1 MRAAADPGG
10 WIDVSRPLGPETPVW
25 PEDTRIAFR
34 WTSSKDAGADV
45 NVGAFSGTTHAGT
58 HADAPLHVDRSGA
71 PVDQLLLDVFIGP
84 AEVIDLTAGMG
95 DRAETAPIMP
105 ADLEARIKQTAER
118 ILMRTDCDWAR
129 GFPTRFRAL
138 SREAAAWC
146 VERRVLLVGTD
157 APSVDSFDSTVLDA
171 HRTLLQ
177 GGIGVIESLDLAG
190 VAPGHYEFVAL
201 PLRLTGADASPVRA
215 ALRRKLD

>member
-1 MRAAADPGG
+1 MSAAAHSGG
-10 WIDVSRPLGPETPVW
+10 WFDVSRPVGPETPVW

-34 WTSSKDAGADV
+34 WTSSMDMGAGV
-45 NVGAFSGTTHAGT
+45 NVGSFSATTHAGT
-58 HADAPLHVDRSGA
+58 HADAPLHVDRNGT
-71 PVDQLLLDVFIGP
+71 PVDQILLDLFIGL
-84 AEVIDLTAGMG
+84 AEVIDLTVGMG
-95 DRAETAPIMP
+95 QGAETAPIMP
-105 ADLEARIKQTAER
+105 ADLETRIQSSTER
-118 ILMRTDCDWAR
+118 IIMRTDCDWGR

-171 HRTLLQ
+171 HRALLQ

-190 VAPGHYEFVAL
+190 VAPGRYEFVAL